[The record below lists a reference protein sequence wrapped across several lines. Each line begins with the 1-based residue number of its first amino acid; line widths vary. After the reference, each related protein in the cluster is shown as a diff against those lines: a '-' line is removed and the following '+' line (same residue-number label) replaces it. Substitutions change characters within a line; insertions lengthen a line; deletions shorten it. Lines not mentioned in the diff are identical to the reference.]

1 MCNRFLTLVGHIP
14 SYIHVQCYSPD
25 PLSDSVAEQTDSDV
39 TIGQYVVSDRNL
51 SLSSHLSLNRESRR
65 GTTDD
70 FATIFLHFSLLS
82 TAL

>member
-39 TIGQYVVSDRNL
+39 TIGQYVVSDRNPAGAIL
-51 SLSSHLSLNRESRR
+51 IRHKTQFDGEVRVCL
-65 GTTDD
+65 
-70 FATIFLHFSLLS
+70 FP
-82 TAL
+82 